1 MDKRN
6 RKKKTVDDTVCEIHK
21 FSGYAVLSNC
31 FVRSTNLGCPAIGL
45 LGRVMDLP
53 PEWNFSKAGLI
64 AICPDGETAID
75 SALNDLKE
83 WGYLEVVVKM
93 PNENPTGRIQTV
105 YKFYEYSA
113 KLGVVGGIAFAAYKL
128 GECNGE
134 VNERMR
140 EKYGDEDDDGIGSDD
155 DEDDYRFYDNMD
167 EPDDWC
173 LAPASGAVTPYDIG
187 QEYTIGEEVPAEK
200 CEVPDEPHEKEKPLP
215 QKENK
220 ECVKKE
226 VVPPP
231 VRKYA
236 PLSSIKIRGISR
248 YEIETLLIWML
259 RHGAFYKTDLI
270 YVIDAGSTKIDQI
283 CDAFLKAGYIRKEEK
298 SRKTYCNLTKE
309 DFYWLLLEE

>member
-1 MDKRN
+1 MN
-6 RKKKTVDDTVCEIHK
+6 AKKIIKGIV
-21 FSGYAVLSNC
+21 
-31 FVRSTNLGCPAIGL
+31 
-45 LGRVMDLP
+45 
-53 PEWNFSKAGLI
+53 
-64 AICPDGETAID
+64 
-75 SALNDLKE
+75 
-83 WGYLEVVVKM
+83 
-93 PNENPTGRIQTV
+93 
-105 YKFYEYSA
+105 

-187 QEYTIGEEVPAEK
+187 QEYTISEEVPAEK

-215 QKENK
+215 QKEDK

>member
-1 MDKRN
+1 M
-6 RKKKTVDDTVCEIHK
+6 
-21 FSGYAVLSNC
+21 
-31 FVRSTNLGCPAIGL
+31 
-45 LGRVMDLP
+45 
-53 PEWNFSKAGLI
+53 
-64 AICPDGETAID
+64 
-75 SALNDLKE
+75 
-83 WGYLEVVVKM
+83 
-93 PNENPTGRIQTV
+93 TG
-105 YKFYEYSA
+105 
-113 KLGVVGGIAFAAYKL
+113 
-128 GECNGE
+128 
-134 VNERMR
+134 
-140 EKYGDEDDDGIGSDD
+140 
-155 DEDDYRFYDNMD
+155 
-167 EPDDWC
+167 C
-173 LAPASGAVTPYDIG
+173 LAPASVAVTPYNIG
-187 QEYTIGEEVPAEK
+187 KEHIISEVVSAEK

>member
-1 MDKRN
+1 MN
-6 RKKKTVDDTVCEIHK
+6 AKKIIKGIV
-21 FSGYAVLSNC
+21 
-31 FVRSTNLGCPAIGL
+31 
-45 LGRVMDLP
+45 
-53 PEWNFSKAGLI
+53 
-64 AICPDGETAID
+64 
-75 SALNDLKE
+75 
-83 WGYLEVVVKM
+83 
-93 PNENPTGRIQTV
+93 
-105 YKFYEYSA
+105 
-113 KLGVVGGIAFAAYKL
+113 KLGVMGGIAFAAYKL
-128 GECNGE
+128 GECSGE

-140 EKYGDEDDDGIGSDD
+140 EKYGDEDENGIGSDD
-155 DEDDYRFYDNMD
+155 G
-167 EPDDWC
+167 C
-173 LAPASGAVTPYDIG
+173 LAPASVAVTPYNIG
-187 QEYTIGEEVPAEK
+187 KEHIISEVVSAEK